1 MTRGT
6 FIAGIA
12 ALVACT
18 SACSREPASTATTT
32 TAAAVPATAEK
43 RAAVTLDKQ
52 RGFVRLP
59 GGRFVMGTPID
70 TPNLSDIA
78 LEHGAAQGEQPAHE
92 VLLQPFWIGERE
104 VTVSEFAAFAKATGY
119 RTESEQLGW
128 SGVFD
133 TNQGLWSKVDG
144 ANWRHPEG
152 PGTSAADAEPVTHVS
167 WNDAQAYARW
177 AGARLP
183 SEAEWEY
190 AARGGLPSMPYV
202 WGRDARPVGPPR
214 ANWWQGPFPERN
226 TQEDGYLRRAPVGTF
241 APNPYGLYDM
251 AGNVWEW
258 CADWFDRGYYATSPR
273 ENPTGPSAGT
283 ERVMRGGS
291 WLCADNFCSNYRPA
305 ARSSATPDT
314 GLNNVGF
321 RLAADRPPGG

>member
-6 FIAGIA
+6 FIAA
-12 ALVACT
+12 VVLVACT
-18 SACSREPASTATTT
+18 ACGREPAAP
-32 TAAAVPATAEK
+32 AAPAEQRFAV
-43 RAAVTLDKQ
+43 VLVKQ
-52 RGFVRLP
+52 RGFVQLQ
-59 GGRFVMGTPID
+59 GGPFVMGTPID
-70 TPNLSDIA
+70 TPNLSEIA
-78 LEHGAAQGEQPAHE
+78 REHGAAQGEQPAHE
-92 VLLQPFWIGERE
+92 VVLRPFWIAERE
-104 VTVSEFAAFAKATGY
+104 VTVAEFAAFAKATSY

-133 TNQGLWSKVDG
+133 TSQGVWSKVDG
-144 ANWRHPEG
+144 ADWRHPEG
-152 PGTSAADAEPVTHVS
+152 PGTKAADAEPVTHVS

-183 SEAEWEY
+183 TEAEWEY
-190 AARGGLPSMPYV
+190 AARGGLTSMPYV
-202 WGRDARPVGPPR
+202 WGREGRPTGPPR

-241 APNPYGLYDM
+241 APNTYGLYDM

-258 CADWFDRGYYATSPR
+258 CADWFDRGYYASSPR
-273 ENPTGPSAGT
+273 ENPTGPAAGS

-321 RLAADRPPGG
+321 RLAADTPPRGAED